1 METDE
6 MILELLSQL
15 TPEQEMAILE
25 EIRIML
31 EQDKVLE
38 EYYTLEESYRR
49 SYEFDNKDGKRR

>member
-1 METDE
+1 

-49 SYEFDNKDGKRR
+49 SDEVDNKDGKRR

>member
-1 METDE
+1 

-31 EQDKVLE
+31 EQDKVIQ
-38 EYYTLEESYRR
+38 EYNVLVKIEKER
-49 SYEFDNKDGKRR
+49 